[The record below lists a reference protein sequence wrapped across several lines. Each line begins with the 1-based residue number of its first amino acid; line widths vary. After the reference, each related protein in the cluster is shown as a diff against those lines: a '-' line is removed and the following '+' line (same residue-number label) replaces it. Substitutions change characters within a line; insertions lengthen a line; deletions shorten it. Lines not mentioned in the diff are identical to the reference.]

1 MSGCESRLQHDVS
14 HCISKALVRRAKGT
28 GRAIALEVLK
38 GIGGRTRF
46 KRTMRRRLGGWAFH
60 QLGLY
65 VKYKTERAG
74 VPVVE
79 VDPRNTS
86 RECPRCGHAERAN
99 RRTQAVFQCNAESAA
114 TPATPTVWRRRTS
127 AVGARVSSLEVAK
140 KTASSRSRP
149 EYCGCYGA
157 VDSIL
162 I

>member
-86 RECPRCGHAERAN
+86 RECPRCGLRRAREPADPGGVPMQCRECGHTGHADC
-99 RRTQAVFQCNAESAA
+99 VAA
-114 TPATPTVWRRRTS
+114 QNIRRRGES
-127 AVGARVSSLEVAK
+127 QLA
-140 KTASSRSRP
+140 RSR
-149 EYCGCYGA
+149 EKDRELA
-157 VDSIL
+157 L
-162 I
+162 AA